1 MDDITTLYKFPTPI
15 NDGSGPWDAKR
26 AVQPWFNSAIAV
38 LIQSEPELASTP
50 YVYTTWDVNVTTGV
64 ISFPTITTTMGLAA
78 VPNVPPPGFTSVPG
92 NATIAALS
100 NPPIDLSKLPAGAT
114 IVLNPMAAF
123 NGLPL
128 IQLAGA
134 PNPAIPINADPTE
147 AEILADVRDIDKRMG
162 GTPV

>member
-1 MDDITTLYKFPTPI
+1 MAPDITTLYKFAVASVGAFDP
-15 NDGSGPWDAKR
+15 KR
-26 AVQPWFNSAIAV
+26 AVQQWSDPQAVAAIAAMP
-38 LIQSEPELASTP
+38 SLASLP
-50 YVYTTWDVNVTTGV
+50 YTYQTWDVNVTTGV
-64 ISFPTITTTMGLAA
+64 ISFPTIKTTMGLAA

-100 NPPIDLSKLPAGAT
+100 NPPIDLSKLPTGAT

-123 NGLPL
+123 SGLPL

-134 PNPAIPINADPTE
+134 PNPAIPVNADPTE